1 MAADRRYW
9 DSNAFLGW
17 LNGEKDKVDSC
28 EGVLN
33 AAEEGRIEIVT
44 SAITLTEVIK
54 LKGEKPIP
62 KDKEQMIRDFFEQPW
77 ILVREVDRFIAE
89 DARQLIWAHG
99 VKPKDAIHLAT
110 ALRLKLSTF
119 DTFDEEL
126 IALSGRLGNPRLAIG
141 HPSMPHT
148 PDMFPGTKLKSVTKL
163 GKRRKRTLS

>member
-17 LNGEKDKVDSC
+17 LNDEKDKVGKC
-28 EGVLN
+28 EGVLA
-33 AAEEGRIEIVT
+33 AAEDGRIEIVT
-44 SAITLTEVIK
+44 SAITLTEVIR

-62 KDKEQMIRDFFEQPW
+62 KEKEQTIRDFFEQPW
-77 ILVREVDRFIAE
+77 ILIREVDRFVAE

-119 DTFDEEL
+119 DTFDGDL
-126 IALSGRLGNPRLAIG
+126 IALSGRLGNPRLTIG
-141 HPSMPHT
+141 HPNVPHT
-148 PDMFPGTKLKSVTKL
+148 PDMFPDTKPDVGKKPR
-163 GKRRKRTLS
+163 KRRKKT